1 MEGLEMPSL
10 RRPDGFRF
18 AIGTWAL
25 LPLSDPRCVRVCV
38 CGGALSKSYRASRAK
53 EVGSMAESDLV
64 LMYIPPEL
72 QEAKCVS
79 RKRP

>member
-1 MEGLEMPSL
+1 MPSL

-38 CGGALSKSYRASRAK
+38 GGALSKSYRASRAK

-72 QEAKCVS
+72 QEAKCVT

>member
-1 MEGLEMPSL
+1 MV
-10 RRPDGFRF
+10 F
-18 AIGTWAL
+18 ASPWEHGPCCLFLTLVCA
-25 LPLSDPRCVRVCV
+25 CV
-38 CGGALSKSYRASRAK
+38 CGEGALSKSYRASGAK

-72 QEAKCVS
+72 QEAKCVT

>member
-1 MEGLEMPSL
+1 MC
-10 RRPDGFRF
+10 
-18 AIGTWAL
+18 A
-25 LPLSDPRCVRVCV
+25 CVCV
-38 CGGALSKSYRASRAK
+38 GAALSKSYRASGAK

-72 QEAKCVS
+72 QEAKCVT

>member
-1 MEGLEMPSL
+1 MC
-10 RRPDGFRF
+10 
-18 AIGTWAL
+18 A
-25 LPLSDPRCVRVCV
+25 CVCV
-38 CGGALSKSYRASRAK
+38 GGGALSKSYRASGAK

-72 QEAKCVS
+72 QEAKCVT

>member
-1 MEGLEMPSL
+1 MVFASPWEHGLCCL
-10 RRPDGFRF
+10 FLTLD
-18 AIGTWAL
+18 
-25 LPLSDPRCVRVCV
+25 VCV
-38 CGGALSKSYRASRAK
+38 CVGGAALSKSYRASRAK

-72 QEAKCVS
+72 QEAKCVT